1 MPVYLRIAIIMVI
14 VAIGGVIVFA
24 GVGVLGRVVGNVAS
38 SFQDAV
44 SKVTTSPSPSPT
56 EAVAPNAPALT
67 VPQES
72 YTNQK
77 TVDLT
82 GTVPSAFIGQ
92 EGVSV
97 RIYRALPDQ
106 APEKID
112 DVPIGQTAGFTVA
125 GVELANG
132 RNDFT
137 ATLIGPGGE
146 SDPSKA
152 VTYVLDKTKP
162 KIIITKPTK
171 TAVVNGKTVT
181 IVGKTQ
187 PRSDL
192 VATNEANHA
201 SITGTADDA
210 GTFKLVLAIANG
222 PNGIRITATD
232 PANNQGAVVINVN
245 RGKGKLTAD
254 LTSSKYQFIRRQL
267 PDNIV
272 LTATVTDPDGRPLD
286 GATVTF
292 SLTMRGVA
300 PITRTLTT
308 DGEGKA
314 KWNVTVPKGA
324 GLGRGGAAILVQTKD
339 YGQTTAQTFL
349 TVNK

>member
-1 MPVYLRIAIIMVI
+1 MPVYLRIAMIMVI

-24 GVGVLGRVVGNVAS
+24 GVGVLGRVVGTVAS

-67 VPQES
+67 VPEES

-92 EGVSV
+92 DGVSV

-112 DVPIGQTAGFTVA
+112 EVPVGQTAGFTVA

-137 ATLIGPGGE
+137 ATLMGPGGE

-162 KIIITKPTK
+162 KIVITKPSK

-181 IVGKTQ
+181 IIGKTQ

-210 GTFKLVLAIANG
+210 GTFKLILAIANG

-232 PANNQGAVVINVN
+232 PANNQAAVVINVN

-254 LTSSKYQFIRRQL
+254 LTSSKYQFAHGRSY
-267 PDNIV
+267 NIV
-272 LTATVTDPDGRPLD
+272 LTATVTDPDGNPLD

-292 SLTMRGVA
+292 SLTMPKVA
-300 PITRTLTT
+300 PVTRTLTT

-314 KWNVTVPKGA
+314 KWSVTIPKSGR
-324 GLGRGGAAILVQTKD
+324 GRGGAAILVQTKD

-349 TVNK
+349 TVN

>member
-92 EGVSV
+92 DGVSV

-106 APEKID
+106 APEKVD
-112 DVPIGQTAGFTVA
+112 EVPIGQTAGFTVA

-162 KIIITKPTK
+162 KIIVTKPTK
-171 TAVVNGKTVT
+171 TAVVNGNTVT
-181 IVGKTQ
+181 IIGKTQ

-210 GTFKLVLAIANG
+210 GTFKLILAIANG

-232 PANNQGAVVINVN
+232 PANNQAAVVINVN

-254 LTSSKYQFIRRQL
+254 LTSSKYQFAHGRSY
-267 PDNIV
+267 NIV
-272 LTATVTDPDGRPLD
+272 LVATVTDPDGNPLD

-292 SLTMRGVA
+292 SLTMPKVGPV
-300 PITRTLTT
+300 TRTLTT

-314 KWNVTVPKGA
+314 KWSVTIPKSSK
-324 GLGRGGAAILVQTKD
+324 GRGGAAILVQTKD

-349 TVNK
+349 TVN